1 MTTELTRD
9 KAFFAFS
16 SSLTPAVRVAQGEEV
31 VLQTHDCFSGQLKT
45 SADTLETLDWSIT
58 NPATGPVYIEGT
70 RPGDLLRVDLLE
82 VRATGPS
89 VMVALPGVGAMGDRI
104 TAMETTVLEHTEEA
118 VVFKGRVKV
127 PLKPMLGVIGVAPAQ
142 GEIPNSTPGGHGGN
156 MDCTLVSTGAS
167 LYLTVGVEGALLG
180 CGDMHAAM
188 GDGEVVICGAETPGY
203 ARLRAQV
210 VLIPGLPTPFV
221 ENDEVVAVIA
231 SAETVDEAKDVT
243 IHRMLDFL
251 TNVAGLPLN
260 DAAMLMSLTGELK
273 FCQVVDPLM
282 TVRFE
287 FPKCALKEYGFEM
300 PCSGTGR
307 DVLSCER
314 SGR

>member
-1 MTTELTRD
+1 MASELTRD

-16 SSLTPAVRVAQGEEV
+16 PELAPVIRVQQGEEF

-45 SADTLETLDWSIT
+45 PADTLETLDWSIT

-70 RPGDLLRVDLLE
+70 KPGDLLRIDLLE
-82 VRATGPS
+82 VKATGPS
-89 VMVALPGVGAMGDRI
+89 VMVAVPEVGTMGDRI
-104 TAMETTVLEHTEEA
+104 TEMETTILDHTGNA

-127 PLKPMLGVIGVAPAQ
+127 PQKPMLGVIGVAPAE

-156 MDCTLVSTGAS
+156 MDCKLVTTGAS
-167 LYLTVGVEGALLG
+167 LYLTVGVEGALFG

-188 GDGEVVICGAETPGY
+188 GDGEVIICGAESPGY
-203 ARLRAQV
+203 ARIKAEV
-210 VLIPGLPTPFV
+210 VAMDGLPTPFI
-221 ENDEVVAVIA
+221 ENEDLVAAIA
-231 SAETVDEAKDVT
+231 SAETVDEAKDVA

-251 TNVAGLPLN
+251 TGVVGMPLN

-287 FPKCALKEYGFEM
+287 FPKSVLKDYGFEI
-300 PCSGTGR
+300 SR
-307 DVLSCER
+307 
-314 SGR
+314 